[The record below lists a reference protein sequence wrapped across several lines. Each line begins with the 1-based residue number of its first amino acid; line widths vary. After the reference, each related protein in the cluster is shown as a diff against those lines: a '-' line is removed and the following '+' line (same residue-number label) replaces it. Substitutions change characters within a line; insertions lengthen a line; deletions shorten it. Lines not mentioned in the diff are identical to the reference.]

1 MLILSE
7 INNHIMLM
15 LKSTQDW
22 LLNLVSI
29 FLCSLTDHRWLMF
42 YLIILLTI
50 LLNVYKKKDGRD
62 SVVNKEQN
70 DGNEK
75 VTDYEEE
82 GGDEDNED
90 ENTDGNNNNN
100 DDVETNKNC
109 RCK

>member
-15 LKSTQDW
+15 LKSIQDW
-22 LLNLVSI
+22 LLNLVSM

-42 YLIILLTI
+42 YIIILLTV
-50 LLNVYKKKDGRD
+50 LLNVYKKDGRD

-70 DGNEK
+70 DRDER

-82 GGDEDNED
+82 DSDEDNED
-90 ENTDGNNNNN
+90 ENIDDNNNNNNN
-100 DDVETNKNC
+100 DDNNGTSK
-109 RCK
+109 KL